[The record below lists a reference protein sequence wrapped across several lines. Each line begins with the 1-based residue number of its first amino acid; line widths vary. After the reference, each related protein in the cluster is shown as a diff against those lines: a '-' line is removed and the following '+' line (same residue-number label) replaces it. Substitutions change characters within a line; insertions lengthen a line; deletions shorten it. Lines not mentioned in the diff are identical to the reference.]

1 MRGASMESLEKLF
14 SLRGRVALVTGAS
27 SGLGVECA
35 KALAVAGAD
44 IALVARRGER
54 LERVADDL
62 RRFNVRAL
70 PIAADITVDSE
81 LDRIISRTVAE
92 LGEIDILVNDA
103 GAMSGGAAEKISR
116 DDWEAVFAVNVTA
129 AMMLAQRVALRWI
142 EGQRSGRIINIG
154 SIYAELAAPYKKPY
168 GAYRMSPYAASKGAL
183 ANLTRQLA
191 VEWASYGINVNT
203 VSPGMIPTEV
213 NERGRAIPGIRE
225 RMETFTPLGRLGRP
239 DEIWGAVIFLAS
251 PASSYVTGSTI
262 AVDGGY
268 SAW

>member
-1 MRGASMESLEKLF
+1 MRDALMESLEKLF
-14 SLRGRVALVTGAS
+14 SLRGRVALVTGGS

-35 KALAVAGAD
+35 KALAIAGAD

-62 RRFNVRAL
+62 RSFNVSAL
-70 PIAADITVDSE
+70 PIAADITVDRE
-81 LDRIISRTVAE
+81 LDRIVSRTVAE

-103 GAMSGGAAEKISR
+103 GATVVGAAEKISR
-116 DDWEAVFAVNVTA
+116 QDWEAVFAVNVTA
-129 AMMLAQRVALRWI
+129 AMMLAQRVARRWI
-142 EGQRSGRIINIG
+142 ERQRPGRIINIG

-168 GAYRMSPYAASKGAL
+168 SAYRMAPYAASKGAL

-191 VEWASYGINVNT
+191 VEWAAYGINVNT
-203 VSPGMIPTEV
+203 VSPGMIPTEA
-213 NERGRAIPGIRE
+213 NEQGIAIPGIRE
-225 RMETFTPLGRLGRP
+225 RTETFTPLGRLGRRE
-239 DEIWGAVIFLAS
+239 EIRGAVIFLAS

-268 SAW
+268 RAW